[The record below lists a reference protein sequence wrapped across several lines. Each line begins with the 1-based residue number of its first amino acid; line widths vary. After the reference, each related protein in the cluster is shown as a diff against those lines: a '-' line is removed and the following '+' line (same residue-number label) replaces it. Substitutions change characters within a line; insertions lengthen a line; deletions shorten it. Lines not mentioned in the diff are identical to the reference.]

1 MHLQINRNS
10 ICLVSMLFFFTALH
24 AQLTDSLN
32 LYHKEG
38 YASYYANKFNG
49 RITTSGERFSNKQLT
64 AAHRTLA
71 FGTLVKVTN
80 TKTGKCVILKINDRG
95 PHSRKRIIDVTRRA
109 AKHLGMLNG
118 KGIVWVRVEEL
129 PSQNLPK
136 SK

>member
-1 MHLQINRNS
+1 MHFQINRNS
-10 ICLVSMLFFFTALH
+10 ICLVSMLLFFTALK
-24 AQLTDSLN
+24 AQTTDSLN
-32 LYHKEG
+32 LYLKEG

-80 TKTGKCVILKINDRG
+80 TKTGKWVILKINDRG
-95 PHSRKRIIDVTRRA
+95 PRSRKRIIDVTRRA

-118 KGIVWVRVEEL
+118 KGILWVRVEEL

-136 SK
+136 LK

>member
-1 MHLQINRNS
+1 MHFQINRNS
-10 ICLVSMLFFFTALH
+10 ICLVSMLLFFTALN
-24 AQLTDSLN
+24 AQTTDLIN
-32 LYHKEG
+32 LYHNEG

-64 AAHRTLA
+64 AAHRSLP

-80 TKTGKCVILKINDRG
+80 TKTGKWVILKINDRG
-95 PHSRKRIIDVTRRA
+95 PRSRKRIIDVTRRA

-129 PSQNLPK
+129 PSQNLSE